1 MVVGV
6 RAFAVSALGRDR
18 PGIIAA
24 VTEVL
29 ADFALGIE
37 DGQASVLRGHF
48 ALTLVVSGGDHVE
61 PAELERA
68 LAPVQDR
75 LALQAATVCEVDA
88 ADVATAP
95 PTTSHV
101 VEVACR
107 ERPGVA
113 HAVCATL
120 EEAGATVVWLEGGDA
135 VRLAVAI
142 PPAAVTSV
150 HQRLDAIGR
159 AAEVHVRLDPVRARA
174 A

>member
-29 ADFALGIE
+29 ADFALAIE

-61 PAELERA
+61 PEELERA

-75 LALQAATVCEVDA
+75 LGLEAATVCEVDA
-88 ADVATAP
+88 SDVATAP
-95 PTTSHV
+95 PPTTHV
-101 VEVACR
+101 VEVVCR

-120 EEAGATVVWLEGGDA
+120 EDAGATVVWLEGGA
-135 VRLAVAI
+135 PLRLAVAI
-142 PPAAVTSV
+142 PPPAVTSV
-150 HQRLDAIGR
+150 KERLQAIGR
-159 AAEVHVRLDPVRARA
+159 AAEVDVRVDHVRARA

>member
-24 VTEVL
+24 VTAVL

-61 PAELERA
+61 PEELEHA
-68 LAPVQDR
+68 LAPVKER
-75 LALQAATVCEVDA
+75 LGLEAATVCEVDA
-88 ADVATAP
+88 PDVAAAP
-95 PTTSHV
+95 PAASHL
-101 VEVACR
+101 VEVSCR
-107 ERPGVA
+107 DRPGVA

-120 EEAGATVVWLEGGDA
+120 EDVGATVVRLDGGVA
-135 VRLAVAI
+135 LRLAVAI
-142 PPAAVTSV
+142 PSASVSAVRE
-150 HQRLDAIGR
+150 RLARIGR
-159 AAEVHVRLDPVRARA
+159 AAEVDVRLGPTQAHA

>member
-18 PGIIAA
+18 PGIIAG

-61 PAELERA
+61 PGELERA
-68 LAPVQDR
+68 LVPVRER
-75 LALQAATVCEVDA
+75 LGLEAATVCEVDA
-88 ADVATAP
+88 HDVATP
-95 PTTSHV
+95 PPPPSHV

-107 ERPGVA
+107 DRPGVA
-113 HAVCATL
+113 HAVSAAL
-120 EEAGATVVWLEGGDA
+120 EGVGATVVWLEGGA
-135 VRLAVAI
+135 ALRLAVAL
-142 PPAAVTSV
+142 PPEAVGAV
-150 HQRLDAIGR
+150 RDRLGAIGR
-159 AAEVHVRLDPVRARA
+159 AAEVDVRVDAVRARA